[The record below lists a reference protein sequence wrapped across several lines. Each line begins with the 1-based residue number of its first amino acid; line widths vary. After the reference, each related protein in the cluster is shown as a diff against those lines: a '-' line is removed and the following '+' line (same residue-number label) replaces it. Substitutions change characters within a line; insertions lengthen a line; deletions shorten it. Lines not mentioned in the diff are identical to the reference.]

1 MVRSAPIA
9 IAKPAAETDATA
21 DSSGPLSATG

>member
-9 IAKPAAETDATA
+9 ISKPAEVDQGG
-21 DSSGPLSATG
+21 SESAA